1 MPSNPSNGGRGS
13 RRAPSSE
20 SCGSLQRGLYS
31 QNLPA
36 SGTSNYG
43 SISTANATNGG
54 SAGRPDYGQQP
65 PQGMAGGGPAG
76 YYANGGYQPPAGM
89 NGNPQNVSPPYNDPN
104 VFSFAGYGP
113 TLGREAEMG
122 DLSTLVAP
130 RPPVRVPTQQQQ
142 QQFNPP
148 ASASGYPPA
157 AGSHYPQ
164 QNPAAAIN
172 GQPAVNGSTSQSG
185 NTHANYIAQP
195 PRQPHP
201 AQPRRPEDYRR
212 QQPPSTHGRRSR
224 H

>member
-1 MPSNPSNGGRGS
+1 
-13 RRAPSSE
+13 
-20 SCGSLQRGLYS
+20 
-31 QNLPA
+31 
-36 SGTSNYG
+36 
-43 SISTANATNGG
+43 
-54 SAGRPDYGQQP
+54 
-65 PQGMAGGGPAG
+65 MAGGAPAG

-104 VFSFAGYGP
+104 VFSFAGYGS
-113 TLGREAEMG
+113 TLGREGEMG

-142 QQFNPP
+142 QQQFNPL
-148 ASASGYPPA
+148 ASAGGYPPG
-157 AGSHYPQ
+157 AGSHYPPQ
-164 QNPAAAIN
+164 GSAAAIN

-185 NTHANYIAQP
+185 NTHTNYAAQP
-195 PRQPHP
+195 PHP